1 MRLLELEKKH
11 KEQQELA
18 ELTIGEAVKEL
29 ENRKA
34 RVNQMLEQ
42 ERKKLGEL
50 EDVHKE
56 TLEFVEAELEQRT
69 VMLHRVKDKVQKDK
83 LQLTKLDVRQQRAA
97 ARAAEELFLMAD
109 VLEKEMTDKGKAE
122 ELAKIREHRKRLQE
136 LDKQLRSAGRKGRGG
151 RVMTNN
157 NPVHCT
163 EWNWEGRGGEWS
175 GGPEWYL

>member
-1 MRLLELEKKH
+1 MIRKEKVRLLELEKKH

-151 RVMTNN
+151 KGDDEQQ
-157 NPVHCT
+157 PCT
-163 EWNWEGRGGEWS
+163 L
-175 GGPEWYL
+175 Y